1 MNIPKI
7 KNTFG
12 LLLILTVMS
21 CGETKSETQMETS
34 QKWFKGNLHTHS
46 YWSDG
51 DEFPEVILDWY
62 KARDYQF
69 MALSDHNTIAEGEK
83 WVTIREDSL
92 YQKAFQRYLETYGA
106 NWVEHK
112 IDSGKTLVKLKTYE
126 KYRDKLEK
134 QGEFLVIKSEEIT
147 DSYDNK
153 PIHMNTTN
161 IQEKIDPMGGGS
173 VAEVMQNNINQVLNQ
188 RKETGVPM
196 IPHINHPN
204 FGYAITLDDMISLN
218 GERFF
223 EVYNGHP
230 AVHNMGDSTRISTEN
245 MWDLINI
252 AYLKNNKPLM
262 YGLATDDSHHYHKQ
276 GKSFSNAGR
285 GWVMVQADTLS
296 AVSLIHA
303 LESGNFYSSTGVTLK
318 KLTNDTTTISVE
330 VASETGVSYE
340 ISFIGCKKGQTETE
354 VFKTVNATTAE
365 FKITEDLLFAR
376 CTITSSK
383 LQENPIEDILYE
395 MAFTQ
400 PVRPTE

>member
-1 MNIPKI
+1 MHMLKL

-12 LLLILTVMS
+12 FLLILTVIS
-21 CGETKSETQMETS
+21 CGETKSETQIETS

-51 DEFPEVILDWY
+51 DEFPEVILNWY
-62 KARDYQF
+62 KSRDYQF

-92 YQKAFQRYLETYGA
+92 YQKAFQHYLETYSA

-126 KYRDKLEK
+126 EYRGKLEK

-153 PIHMNTTN
+153 PIHMNATN
-161 IQEKIDPMGGGS
+161 IQENIDPMGGGS

-204 FGYAITLDDMISLN
+204 FGYAITLEDMISLN

-296 AVSLIHA
+296 AVNLIHA
-303 LESGNFYSSTGVTLK
+303 LESGNFYSTTGVVLK
-318 KLTNDTTTISVE
+318 KLTNYTTMISVE
-330 VASETGVSYE
+330 VAPETGVTYE
-340 ISFIGCKKGQTETE
+340 ISLIGCKKGQTETE
-354 VFKTVNATTAE
+354 VLKTVNDTTAE
-365 FKITEDLLFAR
+365 FQLTEDLLFAR

-400 PVRPTE
+400 PVRPAE